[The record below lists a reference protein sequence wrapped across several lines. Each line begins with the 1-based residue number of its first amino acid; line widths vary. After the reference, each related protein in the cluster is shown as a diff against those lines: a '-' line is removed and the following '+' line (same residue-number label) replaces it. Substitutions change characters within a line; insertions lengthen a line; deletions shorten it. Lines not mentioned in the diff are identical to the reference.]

1 MKRRILIGA
10 AFFAVLVAAGT
21 TYALAASGASTTQ
34 TINACVNRDGQ
45 MRLVAVAGACRHD
58 ETPLSAWP
66 ASPTSS

>member
-34 TINACVNRDGQ
+34 TINACVNREGQ
-45 MRLVAVAGACRHD
+45 MRLVAVCRQLPRA
-58 ETPLSAWP
+58 TRRR
-66 ASPTSS
+66 